1 MQLSVYFWW
10 HKTPLHKTHA
20 NQKKKRGH
28 FKSAESR
35 QSVRNN
41 RELSPEISE
50 KQDKVKRQTDNV
62 KVDSGGERTK

>member
-10 HKTPLHKTHA
+10 HKTPLYKTHV
-20 NQKKKRGH
+20 NKKKKKKKGR

-50 KQDKVKRQTDNV
+50 KQDKVKR
-62 KVDSGGERTK
+62 